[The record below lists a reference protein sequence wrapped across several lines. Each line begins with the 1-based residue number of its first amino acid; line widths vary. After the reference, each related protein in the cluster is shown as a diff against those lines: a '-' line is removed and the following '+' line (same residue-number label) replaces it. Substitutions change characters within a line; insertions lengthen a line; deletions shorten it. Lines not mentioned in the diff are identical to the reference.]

1 MPAGLD
7 ASRVAVEPPRD
18 ASHGDM
24 ATNAAMVLA
33 KPAEMKPR
41 DLAELLVA
49 ELLKSDRI
57 ETAEIAGPGFV
68 NLRLAVS
75 VWTGLVPHILKVGQ
89 SYGDSATGGK
99 VNVEYVSANPTGPM
113 HVGHARG
120 AVFGDALARLLEK
133 TGSEVLREYYIND
146 AGGQITA
153 LVDSVLFRMLMLL
166 NRIETDYQTSSISL
180 SSFNSPNLVSQVVGD
195 LRRSQYDFFA
205 DKEVCSS
212 FIIKNDVQLRTKLE
226 DVLKSA
232 QHNLMESN
240 KAPPAEAQYQGGYL
254 TAIAER
260 ILFRIKKRVLK
271 KEIIEKNSRKN
282 KSSKTKYSEELEPKA
297 IISLIRT
304 ATIGKKERTGKREI
318 NKSMMALIRQD
329 LSALGVHHD
338 FFRSERDLHTDGSV
352 NKALEELATKGLIYN
367 GVLEPPKGKEP
378 PPDWEPSPQTL
389 FKSTE
394 FGDDSDRA
402 LKKSDGS
409 WTYFAPDIAYH
420 YDKFKRGYSQMIDVW
435 GADHIG
441 YIKRMQSAT
450 TAITGGEGQLEVK
463 ICNLVKLMRG
473 GEPVKMSKRSGNFVT
488 LREVVD
494 KVGKDAVRF
503 MMLTRKNDA
512 PLDFDFDLVKQQS
525 RDNPVFYV
533 QYAHARVCSVLKNAK
548 QAGFAKADIN
558 DTALAAAD
566 MNLLADV
573 AEINV
578 LQQIGNFPR
587 ILLQAA
593 EAREPHRIAFY
604 LGDLAGA
611 FHALWN
617 AGKENISLRFI
628 QEDNREVTLARFA
641 LIRATA
647 ITLASGLD
655 VIGVTPQ
662 DELR

>member
-1 MPAGLD
+1 MNLFAEIEAEVQAALAALQKQGSLPEGLD
-7 ASRVAVEPPRD
+7 MSRLTVEPPRD

-33 KPAEMKPR
+33 KPAQMKPR
-41 DLAELLVA
+41 DVAELLVT
-49 ELLKSDRI
+49 ELLKSERI
-57 ETAEIAGPGFV
+57 EATEIAGPGFV
-68 NLRLAVS
+68 NLRLARRA
-75 VWTGLVPHILKVGQ
+75 WTQLVPHVLKAGL
-89 SYGDSATGGK
+89 SYGDGAGGDK
-99 VNVEYVSANPTGPM
+99 LNIEYVSANPTGPM

-146 AGGQITA
+146 AG
-153 LVDSVLFRMLMLL
+153 
-166 NRIETDYQTSSISL
+166 
-180 SSFNSPNLVSQVVGD
+180 SQV
-195 LRRSQYDFFA
+195 
-205 DKEVCSS
+205 
-212 FIIKNDVQLRTKLE
+212 
-226 DVLKSA
+226 DVLARSA
-232 QHNLMESN
+232 LLRMR
-240 KAPPAEAQYQGGYL
+240 EAQGEEIGEIPEGLYPGDYL
-254 TAIAER
+254 VPVGEKLASIDMPEVEAEQVALAKSIA
-260 ILFRIKKRVLK
+260 L
-271 KEIIEKNSRKN
+271 
-282 KSSKTKYSEELEPKA
+282 PMMMDM
-297 IISLIRT
+297 IR
-304 ATIGKKERTGKREI
+304 
-318 NKSMMALIRQD
+318 ND
-329 LSALGVHHD
+329 LAALGVRHD
-338 FFRSERDLHTDGSV
+338 YFLSEQSLHDDGSV
-352 NKALEELATKGLIYN
+352 NIALEELDAKGLIYE
-367 GVLEPPKGKEP
+367 GVLEPPKGKTP

-409 WTYFAPDIAYH
+409 WTYFAPDIACH
-420 YDKFKRGYSQMIDVW
+420 NDKFKRGYKQMIDVW

-450 TAITGGEGQLEVK
+450 TAITGGEAALEVK

-473 GEPVKMSKRSGNFVT
+473 GEPVKMSKRAGSFIT

-494 KVGKDAVRF
+494 EVGKDAVRF

-548 QAGFAKADIN
+548 DAGFNDSDIA
-558 DTALAAAD
+558 DTALADAD
-566 MNLLADV
+566 DGLLGYD
-573 AEINV
+573 AEINL

-587 ILLQAA
+587 ILNQAA

-617 AGKENISLRFI
+617 AGKENVALRFI
-628 QEDNREVTLARFA
+628 QEDNRDLTLARLA